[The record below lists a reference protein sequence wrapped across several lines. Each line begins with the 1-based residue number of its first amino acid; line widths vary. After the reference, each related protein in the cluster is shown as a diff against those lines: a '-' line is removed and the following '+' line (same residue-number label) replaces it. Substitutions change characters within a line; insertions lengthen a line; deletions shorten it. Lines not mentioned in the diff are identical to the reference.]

1 MIDSEDLIEDVDLT
15 RRSDEEWQKI
25 YHVQI
30 MDGEIDVS
38 PINEFEFAYKLV
50 HSKYCPKPSLNKGEM
65 DYSIPEQME
74 MRAMKINRDI
84 YTNADK
90 FEKSQLD
97 NRYFATKYILNY
109 SVK

>member
-1 MIDSEDLIEDVDLT
+1 MLDEDLINNIDLT
-15 RRSDEEWQKI
+15 RRSDEEWQNI

-30 MDGEIDVS
+30 VDGEIDVA

-50 HSKYCPKPSLNKGEM
+50 RSKYYLKPSSVKGEL

-84 YTNADK
+84 FAHADK
-90 FEKSQLD
+90 YEHAQLEK
-97 NRYFATKYILNY
+97 RYFATKYILNY
-109 SVK
+109 SIK

>member
-1 MIDSEDLIEDVDLT
+1 MIDEDLVGDVDLT
-15 RRSDEEWQKI
+15 RRSDDEWQNI

-30 MDGEIDVS
+30 VEGEIDAS

-50 HSKYCPKPSLNKGEM
+50 RAKYYLKPSSSKGEL
-65 DYSIPEQME
+65 DYTIPEQME

-84 YTNADK
+84 FSHADK
-90 FEKSQLD
+90 YEKDQLSR
-97 NRYFATKYILNY
+97 RYFATKYVLNY